1 MASKKLT
8 EWIREQMVAVVKTI
22 NIDDC
27 SFTFNYIVSFNF
39 KEKILSWK
47 ILFLVDPA
55 NYYLWIWHMAIKA
68 LYWR

>member
-1 MASKKLT
+1 
-8 EWIREQMVAVVKTI
+8 MVAVVKTI

-55 NYYLWIWHMAIKA
+55 NYYL
-68 LYWR
+68 